1 MELIMLSPY
10 EYNTNDNFKSTFAK
24 TLELESEDKLK
35 ASVAELC
42 KSQPR
47 YRKDFADIGDEISSL
62 KFTKAGPV
70 IVIYCLVDN
79 SFKILL

>member
-1 MELIMLSPY
+1 MTM
-10 EYNTNDNFKSTFAK
+10 AK
-24 TLELESEDKLK
+24 TLELETEEKLK
-35 ASVAELC
+35 ASIAELC
-42 KSQPR
+42 KTHPR

-79 SFKILL
+79 SFKVLL